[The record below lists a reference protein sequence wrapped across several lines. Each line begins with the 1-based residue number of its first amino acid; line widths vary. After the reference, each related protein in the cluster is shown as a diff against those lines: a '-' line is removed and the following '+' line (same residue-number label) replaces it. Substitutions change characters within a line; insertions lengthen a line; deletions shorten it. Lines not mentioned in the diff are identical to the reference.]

1 MKKLLLLLLIIPMIS
16 FGQTKITD
24 WPPEIQSDQIFVY
37 KEVDEAI
44 LNLWFFNPPKH
55 DINKPKP
62 AIVFFF
68 GGGWRGG
75 NPKQFEEHSKYLS
88 ARGIVSIVVDYRV
101 SSRNKTKAIYCLKD
115 AKSAIRWVRKNAK
128 KLGIDP
134 NKIISSGG
142 SAGGHL
148 AAATGTIQ
156 MFDEESE
163 DLDISSK
170 PNAMILFNP
179 VVITSSVEEYKS
191 AGKST
196 FIDVRREK
204 RLKSVIG
211 VDPVLFSPYNN
222 INNETPPTL
231 IFHGDGDTTVD
242 PETVILFNEKMKKNG
257 NLCQLYIYEGEK
269 HGFFNYGRKF
279 NGAFIDTVNKMDQFL
294 VEIGYLS
301 STPKHVLK

>member
-1 MKKLLLLLLIIPMIS
+1 M
-16 FGQTKITD
+16 
-24 WPPEIQSDQIFVY
+24 
-37 KEVDEAI
+37 
-44 LNLWFFNPPKH
+44 
-55 DINKPKP
+55 
-62 AIVFFF
+62 
-68 GGGWRGG
+68 R
-75 NPKQFEEHSKYLS
+75 
-88 ARGIVSIVVDYRV
+88 
-101 SSRNKTKAIYCLKD
+101 D
-115 AKSAIRWVRKNAK
+115 AKSAIRWVRQNAK

-163 DLDISSK
+163 DEDVSSK

-204 RLKSVIG
+204 NLKSVIG

-242 PETVILFNEKMKKNG
+242 PETVFLFNEKMKKNG
-257 NLCQLYIYEGEK
+257 NICQLFMYEGVG
-269 HGFFNYGRKF
+269 HGFFNYGRKL
-279 NGAFIDTVNKMDQFL
+279 NGAFIDTINKMDQFL

-301 STPKHVLK
+301 PPPKHILK